1 MKLSRG
7 HILSLLLSLELTQKA
22 DTAESG
28 TGCILFMTL
37 LAAFDILYRYTGG
50 GRFRGVLVAAAI
62 AVK

>member
-1 MKLSRG
+1 M
-7 HILSLLLSLELTQKA
+7 SLLLSLELTQKA